1 LNEDS
6 QKIKELVG
14 DRNISRLCH
23 FTQSRKLSHILSNP
37 RGILSTKELLK
48 VAPDLVDITDPERL
62 DGHPDYICCSIEFP
76 NSWYL
81 VKAKSRDP
89 LFKEWVILFL
99 DPSILWRYNVLFCP
113 RNAAAEHGSL
123 IRGGYDGFK
132 SIFAD
137 EVSGA
142 GGIKRKRTAG
152 MLNCCPTDD
161 QAEVMVEKEITRDNI
176 IAIAV
181 ASVEQARLEKTRL
194 SLIKDVIMVPWII
207 APELFNSEWS
217 KAVRVG
223 KRLEEKGVI

>member
-1 LNEDS
+1 
-6 QKIKELVG
+6 
-14 DRNISRLCH
+14 
-23 FTQSRKLSHILSNP
+23 
-37 RGILSTKELLK
+37 
-48 VAPDLVDITDPERL
+48 
-62 DGHPDYICCSIEFP
+62 
-76 NSWYL
+76 
-81 VKAKSRDP
+81 
-89 LFKEWVILFL
+89 
-99 DPSILWRYNVLFCP
+99 
-113 RNAAAEHGSL
+113 
-123 IRGGYDGFK
+123 
-132 SIFAD
+132 
-137 EVSGA
+137 
-142 GGIKRKRTAG
+142 